1 MSAKVGDAVPSVG
14 VPDRT
19 PTPASPVRMRF
30 SGGPLAATTPHGY
43 GPPHPHRSG
52 THLRTA
58 AGSPTGSVRLRGL

>member
-30 SGGPLAATTPHGY
+30 SGGPLAATTSRGY
-43 GPPHPHRSG
+43 GPRTLTGPEPASG
-52 THLRTA
+52 QPPALQQGRCA
-58 AGSPTGSVRLRGL
+58 